1 VLWILCAISSAG
13 KFSCILCM
21 TCSCCSK
28 CSYARL
34 CSSLQL
40 HWKCLWPQCQGSL
53 AEIEADGPD
62 KFGNSKLFFYLLC
75 LHDFSPCK
83 LGWVG
88 QLGWV
93 DWAYLYIKK
102 KSCCLSYEVGGSNF
116 SSSSPFSPHSFHEN
130 ILCLY
135 IKNHGFCLYSFEEI
149 AGFGFPIIWKIQIY

>member
-21 TCSCCSK
+21 THSCCSK

-34 CSSLQL
+34 CSSVQL

-53 AEIEADGPD
+53 AEVEADGPN

-88 QLGWV
+88 QLGLSRLSIFRKQNRA
-93 DWAYLYIKK
+93 AYLMKWVEATF
-102 KSCCLSYEVGGSNF
+102 LLPP
-116 SSSSPFSPHSFHEN
+116 PF
-130 ILCLY
+130 LY
-135 IKNHGFCLYSFEEI
+135 TLFMKLYY
-149 AGFGFPIIWKIQIY
+149 ACT